1 MGLSRGSYPDWP
13 KEMISFA
20 PESRSKEVLFATFGD
35 PWDLVNF
42 GIDVGQWIHNLLGVQ
57 KHHLNLHT
65 YKLELP
71 PTQDAIVTTRI
82 IPFLGSGIPN

>member
-20 PESRSKEVLFATFGD
+20 PESDSKEVLFATFGD
-35 PWDLVNF
+35 PWDLVNLWYRCGSVDPGF
-42 GIDVGQWIHNLLGVQ
+42 FLGVQ

-71 PTQDAIVTTRI
+71 PHPGCNRHHQDYSIFSRES
-82 IPFLGSGIPN
+82 L